1 MTRNLPLSLNVPSPV
16 SATELICDTS
26 TGSPRPFVPHNFRR
40 TIFEHFHNLA
50 HPGVAASFQ
59 LIASRY
65 VWPNMRKTVKDWVQN
80 CIVVNVQKC
89 TDTRRHLWALSPYLM
104 QDFHTFMWI

>member
-1 MTRNLPLSLNVPSPV
+1 MTSVANFSAASAHSCTIHSCSYKPADTGESCRRRARLSHGGDTNYI

-50 HPGVAASFQ
+50 HPGVAASFNSSHPDMFGQ
-59 LIASRY
+59 TCG
-65 VWPNMRKTVKDWVQN
+65 KQ
-80 CIVVNVQKC
+80 
-89 TDTRRHLWALSPYLM
+89 
-104 QDFHTFMWI
+104 